1 MLEYKSK
8 ITKVKGNKIMC
19 MINSLPKFS
28 KSMGN
33 KKRNLALTLKV
44 CPDDKTFYRFRL
56 LGFSSDGKNDRDD
69 VHI

>member
-1 MLEYKSK
+1 
-8 ITKVKGNKIMC
+8 MC

-56 LGFSSDGKNDRDD
+56 LGFSSEGKNDRDD